1 MSAKKLV
8 EHFAGLDDPRCNG
21 KIEHLLIDILVIAV
35 CAVIAGAESWV
46 DMELYGED
54 KAEWLA
60 TFLALP
66 NGIPAHD
73 TFRRVFMLIDPSD
86 FESRFTAWTQGFAKS
101 TSREVIAID
110 GKTVRGSFDRGRDQ
124 GPLHIVS
131 AWASERGLVLGQRQ
145 ADAKSNEITAI
156 PELLDTLEL
165 KKTIVTLDAMGCQ
178 RAIAR
183 KILERGA
190 DYLVTLKANHG
201 KIFAAV
207 QQHCAEAC
215 FTVSAANRPACD
227 SFDDTHGRVVRRRVF
242 VCPEATLLEPLRDW
256 PGLKTV
262 VAVESIRSING
273 AQKTDTEIRYFLS
286 SCSDSPVVL
295 ARAIRQ
301 HWAIENSLHWVLDVT
316 FREDDCRVRDRT
328 AVRNL
333 ALLRKIA
340 INLVRRHHNSK
351 SSLRGRRK
359 SAGWNND
366 YMRSRRRVDG
376 RAKKTWY
383 NELEGTSYK
392 LGNHLS

>member
-8 EHFAGLDDPRCNG
+8 EHCAGLDDPRCNG
-21 KIEHLLIDILVIAV
+21 KIEYLLIDILVIAA
-35 CAVIAGAESWV
+35 CAVIADAESWV
-46 DMELYGED
+46 DMELYGEQ

-73 TFRRVFMLIDPSD
+73 TFRRVFMLIDPKD
-86 FESRFTAWTQGFAKS
+86 FESRFTAWTQAFAQS
-101 TSREVIAID
+101 TSREVIAIG
-110 GKTVRGSFDRGRDQ
+110 GKTVRSSFDRSRDQ
-124 GPLHIVS
+124 GLLHIVS
-131 AWASERGLVLGQRQ
+131 AWASERGWVLGQRQ
-145 ADAKSNEITAI
+145 VDAKSKEIRAI
-156 PELLDTLEL
+156 PELLDTLDL

-178 RAIAR
+178 RAIAN
-183 KILERGA
+183 KIPERGA
-190 DYLVTLKANHG
+190 DYLVTLKANQG

-207 QQHCAEAC
+207 RQHCAESC
-215 FTVSAANRPACD
+215 FTVGARHRPVCD
-227 SFDDTHGRVVRRRVF
+227 SFDETHGRVVRRRVF
-242 VCPEATLLEPLRDW
+242 ACPEAALLEPLRKW

-273 AQKTDTEIRYFLS
+273 SQKTDPDIRYFLS
-286 SCSDSPVVL
+286 SCSDSPEVL
-295 ARAIRQ
+295 SKAIRR

-351 SSLRGRRK
+351 TSLGGRRK
-359 SAGWNND
+359 RAGWNNE
-366 YMRSRRRVDG
+366 YMRQALTG
-376 RAKKTWY
+376 IFHA
-383 NELEGTSYK
+383 
-392 LGNHLS
+392 